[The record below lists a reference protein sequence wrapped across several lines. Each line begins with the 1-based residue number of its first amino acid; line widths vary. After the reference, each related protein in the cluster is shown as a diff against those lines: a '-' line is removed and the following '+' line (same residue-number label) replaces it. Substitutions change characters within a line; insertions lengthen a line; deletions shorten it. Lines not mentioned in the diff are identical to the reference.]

1 MNTLAMRAQRGV
13 VLFIALI
20 VLVAMSLAGVA
31 MIRSVDTSL
40 GIAGNL
46 AFKQATT
53 HGAELGVEA
62 AYTWLST
69 ASVAAL
75 VNTNPAVGYV
85 SARPATEPNWFD
97 LAAWQNAAMPN
108 GATPDAA
115 GNVVRYIIHR
125 MCTEPDTPYNGLNA
139 GVPNQCALYSGAPP
153 GGSGPADGKS
163 RQHNT
168 PNYQGG
174 SPHVYYR
181 VTARVDG
188 PRNTVSII
196 QVSILIQA

>member
-20 VLVAMSLAGVA
+20 VLVAMSLAGVG

-46 AFKQATT
+46 AFKQGTT
-53 HGAELGVEA
+53 HGAELGVQA
-62 AYTWLST
+62 AYTWLSN
-69 ASVAAL
+69 ANVATL
-75 VNTNPAVGYV
+75 NSTDPTVGYI

-97 LAAWQNAAMPN
+97 IASWQDAATPN
-108 GATPDAA
+108 GTAPDAA
-115 GNVVRYIIHR
+115 GNVVRYVIHR
-125 MCTEPDTPYNGLNA
+125 MCTERDTPYNGLNA
-139 GVPNQCALYSGAPP
+139 GVPNQCALYSGKPP
-153 GGSGPADGKS
+153 GGGPGAGGGQ
-163 RQHNT
+163 QHNAQ
-168 PNYQGG
+168 NFQGG
-174 SPHVYYR
+174 APHVYYR

>member
-1 MNTLAMRAQRGV
+1 MRAQRGV

-20 VLVAMSLAGVA
+20 VLVAMSLAGIA
-31 MIRSVDTSL
+31 MVRSVDTSL

-53 HGAELGVEA
+53 HGGELGVQA
-62 AYTWLST
+62 AYTWLNT
-69 ASVAAL
+69 ATPATL
-75 VNTNPAVGYV
+75 LNTNTANGYI

-97 LAAWQNAAMPN
+97 LAAWGDAALLN
-108 GATPDAA
+108 GGAPDAA
-115 GNVVRYIIHR
+115 GNVVRYIVHR
-125 MCTEPDTPYNGLNA
+125 MCTEPNTPYNGSNA
-139 GVPNQCALYSGAPP
+139 GVPNQCSLYSSATANPQSNQVGRPQYVGGPP
-153 GGSGPADGKS
+153 
-163 RQHNT
+163 Q
-168 PNYQGG
+168 
-174 SPHVYYR
+174 VYYR

>member
-1 MNTLAMRAQRGV
+1 MRAQRGV

-20 VLVAMSLAGVA
+20 VLVAMSLAGIA
-31 MIRSVDTSL
+31 MVRSVDTSL

-53 HGAELGVEA
+53 HGGELGVQA
-62 AYTWLST
+62 AYAWLNGAT
-69 ASVAAL
+69 PATL
-75 VNTNPAVGYV
+75 LNTDTSRGYI

-97 LAAWQNAAMPN
+97 LSSWGNAALLN
-108 GATPDAA
+108 GGTPDAA
-115 GNVVRYIIHR
+115 GNVVRYVVHR
-125 MCTEPDTPYNGLNA
+125 MCTEPNTPYNGSNA
-139 GVPNQCALYSGAPP
+139 GVPNQCALYSSATANPQSNQVGRPQYVGGPP
-153 GGSGPADGKS
+153 
-163 RQHNT
+163 Q
-168 PNYQGG
+168 
-174 SPHVYYR
+174 VYYR